1 VTNRPC
7 PKSLTMANLIRY
19 SSPVIFSRVRRTAC
33 VVSGAALALLM
44 STTASAVLHEYRV
57 HFEPSPTS
65 SAKGYTLHIGPDAGD
80 YSSDFDLGA
89 PPVEGGTVIYA
100 VDLEDSIDLY
110 VALRA
115 YDSVGLQSD
124 YSNEIRVA
132 AVVPPPAPPPVV
144 EEPVEPPPVDE
155 PVDEPVEPPPVDEP
169 VSAPLDPPPVDEPVN
184 DPVVPPAADP
194 GSGGAADMLDTGFHL
209 GLSTTADGLINT
221 VLADGSLEFLTMDS
235 LAAKENI
242 RPVRCDLDG
251 DGDRDLLMGFGPGS
265 GGQVAVIIFEND
277 TVSAVSTIK
286 AGPANYRMSSGRTN
300 PACGDL
306 DGDGR
311 SEIVIGFGPKMRG
324 VVQIFDDTQ
333 TGFAPLA
340 SATSNSEGYMQIPV
354 PERYVGS
361 IHPAIGN
368 VDGDARD
375 ELVAGLGSTTGGGRL
390 VVLDDLSTD
399 FEIHSGNRTGEP
411 WLRVDP
417 NPQAIQRHTR
427 VMPALGDLDGDGRD
441 EIVVSF
447 GKGSGARIALL
458 EDAIDGFPMTASD
471 ATLVTTG
478 RPGYQKTD
486 GATRSAFGDA
496 DGDGYDE
503 LIVGFRRRGR
513 HEVQVFDDLRAGMR
527 MMTADDG
534 FISTANASAVIIP
547 TPKN

>member
-1 VTNRPC
+1 MVNLNR
-7 PKSLTMANLIRY
+7 
-19 SSPVIFSRVRRTAC
+19 SSSSVLFSRVRRAAC

-44 STTASAVLHEYRV
+44 STTASAVLREYRV

-65 SAKGYTLHIGPDAGD
+65 SAQGYTLHIGPDAGA
-80 YSSDFDLGA
+80 YASDFDLGA
-89 PPVEGGTVIYA
+89 PPAEGGTMIYA

-115 YDSVGLQSD
+115 YDSVGLRSD

-132 AVVPPPAPPPVV
+132 AVVPPPVV
-144 EEPVEPPPVDE
+144 DEPVEPP

-169 VSAPLDPPPVDEPVN
+169 VEPPPVDEPVEPPPVDEPV
-184 DPVVPPAADP
+184 DPPVTDP
-194 GSGGAADMLDTGFHL
+194 GSGGAVDMIDAGFHL
-209 GLSTTADGLINT
+209 GLSTTTDGLIST

-265 GGQVAVIIFEND
+265 RGQVAMITFENG
-277 TVSAVSTIK
+277 TVSAVSTIT
-286 AGPANYRMSSGRTN
+286 AGPADYRKRSGKTN

-311 SEIVIGFGPKMRG
+311 AEIVIGFGPKMRG
-324 VVQIFDDTQ
+324 VVQIFDDSQ
-333 TGFAPLA
+333 TGFEPLA

-354 PERYVGS
+354 PDSFGGS

-368 VDGDARD
+368 IDGDARD
-375 ELVAGLGSTTGGGRL
+375 ELVVGLGSTTGGGRL

-399 FEIHSGNRTGEP
+399 FAIHPGNRTGEP

-447 GKGSGARIALL
+447 GRGSGARIALL

-478 RPGYQKTD
+478 RTGYQKKD
-486 GATRSAFGDA
+486 GATRSAFGDV

>member
-1 VTNRPC
+1 
-7 PKSLTMANLIRY
+7 
-19 SSPVIFSRVRRTAC
+19 
-33 VVSGAALALLM
+33 M
-44 STTASAVLHEYRV
+44 STTASAVLREYRV

-65 SAKGYTLHIGPDAGD
+65 SATGYTLHIGPDTGD

-89 PPVEGGTVIYA
+89 PPVDGGTVIYA

-115 YDSVGLQSD
+115 YDSVGLQSEF
-124 YSNEIRVA
+124 SNEVRVA
-132 AVVPPPAPPPVV
+132 AVVPPPVV

-155 PVDEPVEPPPVDEP
+155 PASDPVEPPPVDEP
-169 VSAPLDPPPVDEPVN
+169 ASDPVEPPPVDEPAS
-184 DPVVPPAADP
+184 DPVEPPPVASP
-194 GSGGAADMLDTGFHL
+194 GDMLDPQFEL
-209 GLSTTADGLINT
+209 GLSTTTAGLINT
-221 VLADGSLEFLTMDS
+221 VLADGTLAFLTMDS

-251 DGDRDLLMGFGPGS
+251 DGDRDLVIGFGPDS
-265 GGQVAVIIFEND
+265 GGQVALITFEND
-277 TVSAVSTIK
+277 TVSAVSTIM
-286 AGPANYRMSSGRTN
+286 AGTDAYRKTSGRTN

-311 SEIVIGFGPKMRG
+311 AELVIGFGPKMRG
-324 VVQIFDDTQ
+324 VVQVFDDTQ
-333 TGFAPLA
+333 TGFQPIA
-340 SATSNSEGYMQIPV
+340 SATSNAEGYMQIPV
-354 PERYVGS
+354 PHRFVGS

-368 VDGDARD
+368 VDQDGMD
-375 ELVAGLGSTTGGGRL
+375 ELVAGLGSSEGGGRL
-390 VVLDDLSTD
+390 VVLDDLSAG
-399 FEIHSGNRTGEP
+399 FAIHPGNQTGEP

-458 EDAIDGFPMTASD
+458 EDAIDGFPMTSSEAF
-471 ATLVTTG
+471 VMTTG
-478 RPGYQKTD
+478 RPSYQKTD

-496 DGDGYDE
+496 DNDGYDE

-513 HEVQVFDDLRAGMR
+513 HEVQVFDDLRDGLR
-527 MMTADDG
+527 PMTADDG
-534 FISTANASAVIIP
+534 FVSTADASVVIIP
-547 TPKN
+547 MPRD

>member
-1 VTNRPC
+1 MVNLNR
-7 PKSLTMANLIRY
+7 S
-19 SSPVIFSRVRRTAC
+19 SSPVLFSRVRRAAC

-44 STTASAVLHEYRV
+44 STTASAVLREYRV

-65 SAKGYTLHIGPDAGD
+65 SAQGYTLHIGPDAGA
-80 YSSDFDLGA
+80 YASDFDLGA

-115 YDSVGLQSD
+115 YDSVGLRSD

-132 AVVPPPAPPPVV
+132 AVVPPPVV
-144 EEPVEPPPVDE
+144 DEPVEPP

-169 VSAPLDPPPVDEPVN
+169 VDPPVT
-184 DPVVPPAADP
+184 DP
-194 GSGGAADMLDTGFHL
+194 GSGGAVDVIDAGFHL
-209 GLSTTADGLINT
+209 GLSTTIDGLIST
-221 VLADGSLEFLTMDS
+221 VLGDGSLEFLTMDS

-251 DGDRDLLMGFGPGS
+251 DGDRDLLIGFGPGS
-265 GGQVAVIIFEND
+265 GGQVAMITFENG
-277 TVSAVSTIK
+277 TVSAVSTIT
-286 AGPANYRMSSGRTN
+286 AGPADYRRRSGKTN

-311 SEIVIGFGPKMRG
+311 AEIVIGFGPKMRG
-324 VVQIFDDTQ
+324 VVQIFDDSQ
-333 TGFAPLA
+333 TGFEPLA

-354 PERYVGS
+354 PDSFVGS

-368 VDGDARD
+368 IDGDARD
-375 ELVAGLGSTTGGGRL
+375 ELVVGLGSTTGGGRL

-399 FEIHSGNRTGEP
+399 FAIHPGNRTGEP

-417 NPQAIQRHTR
+417 NPQAIQRQTR

-478 RPGYQKTD
+478 RTGYQKKD
-486 GATRSAFGDA
+486 GATHSAFGDV

-534 FISTANASAVIIP
+534 FISAANASAVIIP